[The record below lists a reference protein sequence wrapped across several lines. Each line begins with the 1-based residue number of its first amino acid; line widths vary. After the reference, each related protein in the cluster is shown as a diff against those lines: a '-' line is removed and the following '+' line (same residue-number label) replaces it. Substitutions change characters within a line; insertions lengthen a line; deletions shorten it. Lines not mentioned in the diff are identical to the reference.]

1 MSGRAWGA
9 PWLPTRT
16 MREDFPKKI
25 GKYPILRELGRGAT
39 SSVYLASDP
48 FGNREVAIKLFTR
61 SNSTDERTVRRF
73 RNMYLNEATLVGKLS
88 HPYITT
94 IFDAVDDEDAS
105 YIVMEY
111 VPGGTLE
118 YHSSVARL
126 LPVEQVVE
134 IVFKCAQALFFAQQR
149 GVIHRDIKPA
159 NILGAADTLFKVSDF
174 GSALSMTSDNT
185 QINGIGSPAYM
196 SPEQVRDEPLTHQTD
211 IYSLGVV
218 LYQLLTGKLPFTGSS
233 HASLVYQIL
242 NIEAVK
248 PSEAREGLSPDLDHI
263 TMRAMAKD
271 RARRYSSWQEFADD
285 LSRVIGTLSLPQSDL
300 NDAAKFASIKG
311 LSFFH
316 EFAEVEVWETLR
328 VTRWWRAAPSTVLI
342 REGEQG
348 DSFFILAEG
357 EVRVSRGGT
366 TLNILKPGDCFGE
379 MLYFNAPV
387 ARRTTSITAIAPAMV
402 IEIKASSLNA
412 ASDAL
417 QVKVNR
423 AFLRILMERLT
434 LANARLA
441 AA

>member
-1 MSGRAWGA
+1 MH
-9 PWLPTRT
+9 
-16 MREDFPKKI
+16 EDFPKKI

-39 SSVYLASDP
+39 SSVYLATDP
-48 FGNREVAIKLFTR
+48 FGSREVAIKLFTR
-61 SNSTDERTVRRF
+61 SDGGDARMARRF

-88 HPYITT
+88 HPYIAT
-94 IFDAVDDEDAS
+94 IFDAVDDEDSS

-118 YHSSVARL
+118 YYTTPARL

-134 IVFKCAQALFFAQQR
+134 IIFKCAQALFFAQQR
-149 GVIHRDIKPA
+149 GLIHRDIKPA
-159 NILGAADTLFKVSDF
+159 NILGAADHTFKVSDF
-174 GSALSMTSDNT
+174 GSALSMTADQT

-218 LYQLLTGKLPFTGSS
+218 LYQLLTGKLPFNGSN

-242 NIEAVK
+242 NIEPTP
-248 PSEAREGLSPDLDHI
+248 PSDARAGMAGELDDI
-263 TMRAMAKD
+263 TLRAMSKD
-271 RARRYSSWQEFADD
+271 RTRRYSSWQEFADD
-285 LSRVIGTLSLPQSDL
+285 LSRVIGALALPQSDL
-300 NDAAKFASIKG
+300 NDAAKFAAIRA
-311 LSFFH
+311 LAFFR
-316 EFAEVEVWETLR
+316 EFEEVEVWEALR
-328 VTRWWRAAPSTVLI
+328 VTRWWRAAPSAVLV

-357 EVRVSRGGT
+357 EVRVSRAGT

-387 ARRTTSITAIAPAMV
+387 ARRTTSITVIAPALV
-402 IEIKASSLNA
+402 VEIKASALNA

-423 AFLRILMERLT
+423 AFLRILMDRLA

>member
-1 MSGRAWGA
+1 
-9 PWLPTRT
+9 
-16 MREDFPKKI
+16 MRDDFPKKI

-39 SSVYLASDP
+39 SSVYLATDP
-48 FGNREVAIKLFTR
+48 FGGREVAIKLFTR
-61 SNSTDERTVRRF
+61 TDTTDVRMARRF

-88 HPYITT
+88 HPYIAN
-94 IFDAVDDEDAS
+94 IFDAVDEEEES

-118 YHSSVARL
+118 YYTVPSRL
-126 LPVEQVVE
+126 LPIGRVVE
-134 IVFKCAQALFFAQQR
+134 VVFKCAQALFFAQQR

-159 NILGAADTLFKVSDF
+159 NILGANEQTFKVTDF
-174 GSALSMTSDNT
+174 GAALSMTADQT

-218 LYQLLTGKLPFTGSS
+218 MYQLLTGKLPFNGSS

-242 NIEAVK
+242 NIEPTP
-248 PSEAREGLSPDLDHI
+248 PSEAREGLSQALDDI
-263 TMRAMAKD
+263 TLRALAKD

-285 LSRVIGTLSLPQSDL
+285 LSRVIGSLSLPQSDL
-300 NDAAKFASIKG
+300 NDAAKFSAIRA
-311 LSFFH
+311 LSFFS
-316 EFAEVEVWETLR
+316 EFEEVEVWEAMR
-328 VTRWWRAAPSTVLI
+328 VTRWWRAAPSAVLV

-348 DSFFILAEG
+348 DSFFILADG
-357 EVRVSRGGT
+357 EIRVSRAGT

-387 ARRTTSITAIAPAMV
+387 ARRSTTITAILPSMV
-402 IEIKASSLNA
+402 IEIKASALNA
-412 ASDAL
+412 SSDAM

-423 AFLRILMERLT
+423 AFLRILMDRLA
-434 LANARLA
+434 LANARLSA
-441 AA
+441 A

>member
-1 MSGRAWGA
+1 MTAD
-9 PWLPTRT
+9 PN
-16 MREDFPKKI
+16 MRDDFPKKI
-25 GKYPILRELGRGAT
+25 GKYRILRELGRGAT
-39 SSVYLASDP
+39 SSVYLATDP
-48 FGNREVAIKLFTR
+48 FAEREVAVKLLTCMDGA
-61 SNSTDERTVRRF
+61 DERMARRF

-88 HPYITT
+88 HPYIAT

-118 YHSSVARL
+118 YHTSVARL
-126 LPVEQVVE
+126 LPVEQVVD

-159 NILGAADTLFKVSDF
+159 NILGTADTGFKVSDF
-174 GSALSMTSDNT
+174 GSALSMSGENT
-185 QINGIGSPAYM
+185 QISGIGSPAYM
-196 SPEQVRDEPLTHQTD
+196 SPEQVRDESLTHQTD

-218 LYQLLTGKLPFTGSS
+218 LYQLLTGKLPFTGGS

-248 PSEAREGLSPDLDHI
+248 PSEVREGLPPALDEI
-263 TMRAMAKD
+263 TLRAMAKD
-271 RARRYSSWQEFADD
+271 RARRYPTWQAFADD
-285 LSRVIGTLSLPQSDL
+285 LSSVVGALSPPQSDL
-300 NDAAKFASIKG
+300 NDALKFAAIKG

-316 EFAEVEVWETLR
+316 EFADVEIWEALR
-328 VTRWWRAAPSTVLI
+328 VTRWGRAPASTVLI
-342 REGEQG
+342 REGDQG
-348 DSFFILAEG
+348 DSFYILVDG
-357 EVRVSRGGT
+357 EVRVSRGNT

-379 MLYFNAPV
+379 ILYFNAPV
-387 ARRTTSITAIAPAMV
+387 ARRTTSITTVSPTMA
-402 IEIKASSLNA
+402 IEIKAAALNA

-423 AFLRILMERLT
+423 AFLSILLDRLT

>member
-1 MSGRAWGA
+1 
-9 PWLPTRT
+9 

-25 GKYPILRELGRGAT
+25 GKYRILRELGRGAT
-39 SSVYLASDP
+39 SSVFLATDP
-48 FGNREVAIKLFTR
+48 FGDREVAIKLFTC
-61 SNSTDERTVRRF
+61 TDSADVRMARRY
-73 RNMYLNEATLVGKLS
+73 RNMYLNEATLAGKLL

-118 YHSSVARL
+118 YYANVARL
-126 LPVEQVVE
+126 LPVERVIEV
-134 IVFKCAQALFFAQQR
+134 VFKCAQALFFAQQR

-159 NILGAADTLFKVSDF
+159 NILGHADTLFKVSDF
-174 GSALSMTSDNT
+174 GSALSMTAENT

-218 LYQLLTGKLPFTGSS
+218 LYQLLTGKLPFAGGS

-248 PSEAREGLSPDLDHI
+248 PSEAREGLSPDLDRI

-271 RARRYSSWQEFADD
+271 AALRYATWQEFADD
-285 LSRVIGTLSLPQSDL
+285 LSRVVGSLALPQSDL
-300 NDAAKFASIKG
+300 NDAVKFAAIKA
-311 LSFFH
+311 LSFFR
-316 EFAEVEVWETLR
+316 EFADVEIWEALH
-328 VTRWWRAAPSTVLI
+328 VTRWWRAAASTVLI

-366 TLNILKPGDCFGE
+366 TLNILAPGDCFGE
-379 MLYFNAPV
+379 MLYFSAPV
-387 ARRTTSITAIAPAMV
+387 ARRTTSITTLTPTMV
-402 IEIKASSLNA
+402 IEIKASSLNT

-417 QVKVNR
+417 QVKMNR
-423 AFLRILMERLT
+423 AFLRILLDRLT

-441 AA
+441 SA